1 LLQTQLDYAVD
12 DGGEECDGLVGDY
25 IVDLAL
31 VSGTEDYGPFKK
43 VRVKSINNFI
53 S

>member
-1 LLQTQLDYAVD
+1 MDE
-12 DGGEECDGLVGDY
+12 GGEDCEGLVGDS

-43 VRVKSINNFI
+43 VRVKSINNFKN
-53 S
+53 